1 MYVSRSELDSQSSQ
15 FISKKLKGKRE
26 KRGERFRNVIK
37 EEEVEE
43 HKENWFKTDLFF
55 LHTAI
60 YASTPISR
68 ELNIT
73 ANWRL

>member
-43 HKENWFKTDLFF
+43 HKEN
-55 LHTAI
+55 
-60 YASTPISR
+60 
-68 ELNIT
+68 
-73 ANWRL
+73 